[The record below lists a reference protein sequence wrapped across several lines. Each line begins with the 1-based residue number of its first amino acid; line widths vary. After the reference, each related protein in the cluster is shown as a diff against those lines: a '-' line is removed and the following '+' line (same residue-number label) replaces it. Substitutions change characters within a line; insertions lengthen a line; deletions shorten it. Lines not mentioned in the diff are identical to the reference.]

1 MVWPGGILAALVIAL
16 LTVAASTD
24 IAYRTIPN
32 WIAAAL
38 AVLGIAAR
46 LLASPSALLVSLAI
60 ALALFAGMVLLHAR
74 GVFGG
79 GDVKLAAA
87 TCLGLS
93 PASSN
98 RFIFVT
104 AMAGGVLA
112 ALHLVGRRILRN
124 QPPRAPPPRGTS
136 LLERIVSVEIW
147 RLARH
152 GSLPYG
158 VAIACGGIW
167 AILSGSGN

>member
-1 MVWPGGILAALVIAL
+1 MVWIGGISSALIIILLILAGSA
-16 LTVAASTD
+16 D

-32 WIAAAL
+32 RIAATVAILGL
-38 AVLGIAAR
+38 AVR
-46 LLASPSALLVSLAI
+46 LVTGSSALFVSLAI
-60 ALALFAGMVLLHAR
+60 ALALFAVMVLLHAR

-87 TCLGLS
+87 TCIGLS
-93 PASSN
+93 PAAAN
-98 RFIFVT
+98 QFVFVT

-112 ALHLVGRRILRN
+112 LLHLVGRRVVRN
-124 QPPRAPPPRGTS
+124 RPLRAPPLRGSS
-136 LLERIVSVEIW
+136 LLQRIVSVEIW

-158 VAIACGGIW
+158 VAIASGGIW
-167 AILSGSGN
+167 AILVGLGN